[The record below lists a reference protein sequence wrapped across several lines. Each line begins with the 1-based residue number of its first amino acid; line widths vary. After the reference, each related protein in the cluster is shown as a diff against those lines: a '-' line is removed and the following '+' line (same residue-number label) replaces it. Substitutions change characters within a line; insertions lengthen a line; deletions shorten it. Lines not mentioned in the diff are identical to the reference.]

1 MWNRRTTSLLA
12 ATAAG
17 LMISLTGCGA
27 GSSGPGA
34 GVAPPVNSAHAKA
47 PGAQKNAQKHA
58 QKQGSSAASAPSTEL
73 VSWASGVCRAVTAHN
88 QRVTPATINRSDPRA
103 TINGMSQM
111 FGTMAGM
118 LAAQHRELQKLPAP
132 DSAADR
138 AAFRHSLVRLS
149 RAEAVMRRA
158 QGTLHRGS
166 VAPSPDIVS
175 TLRAAGTLTVDGK
188 VYPGFVVDLANR
200 EQRLHAAIAAASV
213 CDAFAVA

>member
-17 LMISLTGCGA
+17 LTISLTGCGA
-27 GSSGPGA
+27 GSPGA
-34 GVAPPVNSAHAKA
+34 GVAPPVNSAHAQG
-47 PGAQKNAQKHA
+47 PGAQKHA
-58 QKQGSSAASAPSTEL
+58 QKQGSAAGAPAPSTAL
-73 VSWASGVCRAVTAHN
+73 VSWAAGMCRVVAAHN
-88 QRVTPATINRSDPRA
+88 QKVTPATINRSDPRA

-118 LAAQHRELQKLPAP
+118 LAAQHRELQRLPAP
-132 DSAADR
+132 TSAADR
-138 AAFRHSLVRLS
+138 AAFRHALVRLS

-175 TLRAAGTLTVDGK
+175 TLRAAGSMTVDGK
-188 VYPGFVVDLANR
+188 VYPGFVVDLADR
-200 EQRLHAAIAAASV
+200 ERRLHAAIAAASA